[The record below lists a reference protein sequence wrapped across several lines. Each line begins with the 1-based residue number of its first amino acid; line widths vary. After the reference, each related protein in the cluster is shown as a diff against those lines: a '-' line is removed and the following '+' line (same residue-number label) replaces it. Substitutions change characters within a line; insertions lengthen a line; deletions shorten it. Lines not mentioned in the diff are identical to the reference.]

1 MLVNADFH
9 VHSCFS
15 MASSKDMLIQ
25 NMAPKSKLK
34 GLDLLGTG
42 DAFHPKWLDII
53 EENTTYLGDGIYSN
67 DGMNFVLTTEVEAK
81 NRIHHLIII
90 PNIEVA
96 RELSSKLPSKNKEI
110 DGRPKTKLNGVE
122 LLELVKEYDCLI
134 GPAHAFTPWTGMY
147 KSFDS
152 IYDCYEKKVDF
163 VELGLSADTL
173 MADRISELK
182 DFVFLTNSDAHSP
195 WPHRL
200 GREFNQ
206 IELKDISYSSISY
219 AFKHKDIKANYGLV
233 PNLGKYHM
241 TACTKC
247 HKLINPEIAKENRMK
262 CGCGGTV
269 KKGVDLRIS
278 EISDYDK
285 PHHPKFRPK
294 YVHLMPLAEL
304 IATVYDKG
312 VTTKTVQGK
321 WQKLIDNFN
330 TEIDVLI
337 NVDLEKIEKIDLNIA
352 SAIKSFRNGT
362 IDVVPGGG
370 GKYGQILFNKPVMNN
385 NSEKIITLDNF

>member
-15 MASSKDMLIQ
+15 MASSKDMLIE

-34 GLDLLGTG
+34 GLKLLGTG
-42 DAFHPKWLDII
+42 DAFHPRWLDII
-53 EENTTYLGDGIYSN
+53 SETTTYSGDGIYTC
-67 DGMNFVLTTEVEAK
+67 DEMDFVLTTEVEGK

-90 PNIEVA
+90 PDIDIA
-96 RELSSKLPSKNKEI
+96 RELSQKLPSKNKTL
-110 DGRPKTKLNGVE
+110 DGRPKTNLGGAE
-122 LLELVKEYDCLI
+122 LLDLVREYDCLI

-152 IYDCYEKKVDF
+152 IYDCYESKPDF

-173 MADRISELK
+173 MADTVGELK
-182 DFVFLTNSDAHSP
+182 DFPFLTNSDAHSP

-206 IELKDISYSSISY
+206 INLKDISYSSIKK
-219 AFKHKDIKANYGLV
+219 AIKNNDIKANYGLV

-247 HKLINPEIAKENRMK
+247 YKLINPETAKANMMK
-262 CGCGGTV
+262 CSCGGTI
-269 KKGVDLRIS
+269 KKGVDYRIS
-278 EISDYDK
+278 EIADYEK
-285 PHHPKFRPK
+285 PKHPDFRPP

-304 IATVYDKG
+304 ISTIYDKG

-321 WQKLIDNFN
+321 WQKLIDNFGN
-330 TEIDVLI
+330 EIEVLI
-337 NVDLEKIEKIDLNIA
+337 NASIHEINKIDSNI
-352 SAIKSFRNGT
+352 SKAIESFRNNS
-362 IDVVPGGG
+362 IEIIPGGG
-370 GKYGQILFNKPVMNN
+370 GQYGHIHIPKNENKSQTV
-385 NSEKIITLDNF
+385 TLDNF

>member
-15 MASSKDMLIQ
+15 MASSKDMLIK
-25 NMAPKSKLK
+25 NMAPKSKEK
-34 GLDLLGTG
+34 GLQLLGTG
-42 DAFHPKWLDII
+42 DALHPGWLDII
-53 EENTTYLGDGIYSN
+53 EETAAYSGDGIYTF
-67 DGMNFVLTTEVEAK
+67 DEMDFVLTTEVEGK

-90 PNIEVA
+90 PDLDTA
-96 RELSSKLPSKNKEI
+96 REMSDRLPSKNKAI
-110 DGRPKTKLNGVE
+110 DGRPKTNLDGAE
-122 LLELVKEYDCLI
+122 LLEFAKDYNCLI

-152 IYDCYEKKVDF
+152 IYDCYEKSPDF
-163 VELGLSADTL
+163 VELGLSADTF
-173 MADRISELK
+173 MADRISELG

-206 IELKDISYSSISY
+206 IELRDISYSSIEH
-219 AFKHKDIKANYGLV
+219 AFKHRDVRANYGLL

-247 HKLINPEIAKENRMK
+247 FRLVDPADAKENRMK
-262 CGCGGTV
+262 CGCGGRI
-269 KKGVDLRIS
+269 KKGVDFRIS
-278 EISDYDK
+278 EIADYVEPK
-285 PHHPKFRPK
+285 HPDFRPK

-304 IATVYDKG
+304 ISTVYGKG
-312 VTTKTVQGK
+312 VTTKTVQGR
-321 WQKLIDNFN
+321 WQKLIDSFK

-337 NVDLEKIEKIDLNIA
+337 NTSLDDIEKIDSNIA
-352 SAIKSFRNGT
+352 PAIGAFRNGT

-370 GKYGQILFNKPVMNN
+370 GKYGQISFKKRSVAKNA
-385 NSEKIITLDNF
+385 TLDSFF